1 MSPQPRY
8 AIYFV
13 PGADSTLYRF
23 GASVLGYDTHRG
35 TACPFVEGAEADW
48 SDFTREPRVYGF
60 HATLKPPFHLA
71 DNYGEADLTR
81 AVADFTANR
90 AAVLIGE
97 LAVRELGSFIALVP
111 QAPRPQLNSL
121 AEACVRDFDRFRQPM
136 SEQELARRLTPN
148 LTDRQTVNLARWGY
162 PYVCEDFRFHMTL
175 TGALFAQKRDRALRF
190 LREKFDQ
197 QHGMAAVIADQLVI
211 ARQSGP
217 MAPFQVISVTPLG
230 QSPYRP
236 FAYSC

>member
-1 MSPQPRY
+1 M
-8 AIYFV
+8 
-13 PGADSTLYRF
+13 
-23 GASVLGYDTHRG
+23 
-35 TACPFVEGAEADW
+35 
-48 SDFTREPRVYGF
+48 
-60 HATLKPPFHLA
+60 
-71 DNYGEADLTR
+71 
-81 AVADFTANR
+81 ADFAANR

-121 AEACVRDFDRFRQPM
+121 AEACVRDFDRFRHPI

-175 TGALFAQKRDRALRF
+175 TGALPAQKRDRALRF

-217 MAPFQVISVTPLG
+217 MAPFQVISVMPLG